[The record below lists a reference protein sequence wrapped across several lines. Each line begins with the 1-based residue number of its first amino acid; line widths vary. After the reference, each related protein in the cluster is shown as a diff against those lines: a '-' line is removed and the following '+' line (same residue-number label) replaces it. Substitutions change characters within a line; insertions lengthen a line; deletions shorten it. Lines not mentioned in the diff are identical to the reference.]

1 MSLID
6 LSIPH
11 MCSISQTY
19 YMASVFA
26 LYGSGYALDGPLKA
40 EPAFVSLVKP
50 IILSFWQV
58 QSIRCAI

>member
-1 MSLID
+1 
-6 LSIPH
+6 
-11 MCSISQTY
+11 
-19 YMASVFA
+19 MASVFA